1 RRRRDAGPMGRQ
13 PARGGAAPRRAEDRV
28 RRAAR
33 PSRRRDRRR
42 RDARRAR
49 RRLAE
54 GALARRGVER
64 ARLPARREGRRQRRP
79 RGRLGGGVRDHRG
92 AGVAPRRRGG
102 LLARGHERGLAPA
115 RRPGGAD
122 GNEDLGRPVRRVRH
136 QRGDAAHRGREG
148 REEDPRHQHRPG
160 GADPRER
167 RLRGHRRP
175 ARGRAGHQRGAAEGA
190 RIGAIALA
198 ALVLVCGGLFA
209 RRALFLT
216 RIVLSARPSDR
227 PGTELGRVRNEAEI
241 VLGQKKLLQRLVPG
255 LMHAFIFWGFIV
267 LFPTIVL
274 AAIDVAGGHVTTPE
288 WYRVLSHVFAVLV
301 LVGVST
307 AVVIRK
313 VVRPARFEGSHR
325 GEADLILGLIA
336 LVVVTL
342 LLWHTVGGVGL
353 AWAHL
358 VVIGVFLAYL
368 PHSKHLHIGT
378 APVNVWMARTRKR
391 GRLEPL
397 RFDLPDD
404 ELRFGVATIADLTRK
419 EVVDA
424 FSCTE
429 CGRCQDACPAY
440 ATGKILSPKLLIMGV
455 RDQVFARSD
464 APIVGEG
471 VPEEMIW
478 DCVTCGAC
486 VEACPVS
493 IEHIDHI
500 VDLRRS
506 RLMVDASFPAETEPM
521 LRDVERASNPW
532 GKPQTERAAWAE
544 ELGVRVLEPGDPAP
558 EVLYW
563 VGCAASFDERARTA
577 AESTAKLLR
586 KAGVDF
592 AILGP
597 REACTGDPARRMGNE
612 YVFQAF
618 AEQNVSTLNEQGVT
632 KIVASCPH
640 CFNTLANEYPDFGG
654 AYEVVHHTEL
664 LAQLVRDGRLEPS
677 GGAGSITYHDSC
689 YLARHNDVRME
700 PRELVAAVGEP
711 VEMARSG
718 TKTFCCGAGGAH
730 MWMEERG
737 RPINEERVREAAE
750 TGAETLAVACP
761 FCTVMLDDGV
771 RDAGASLRVADVS
784 TLLAEATQE

>member
-1 RRRRDAGPMGRQ
+1 
-13 PARGGAAPRRAEDRV
+13 
-28 RRAAR
+28 
-33 PSRRRDRRR
+33 
-42 RDARRAR
+42 
-49 RRLAE
+49 
-54 GALARRGVER
+54 
-64 ARLPARREGRRQRRP
+64 
-79 RGRLGGGVRDHRG
+79 
-92 AGVAPRRRGG
+92 
-102 LLARGHERGLAPA
+102 
-115 RRPGGAD
+115 
-122 GNEDLGRPVRRVRH
+122 
-136 QRGDAAHRGREG
+136 
-148 REEDPRHQHRPG
+148 
-160 GADPRER
+160 
-167 RLRGHRRP
+167 
-175 ARGRAGHQRGAAEGA
+175 
-190 RIGAIALA
+190 
-198 ALVLVCGGLFA
+198 VLVCGGLFA

-227 PGTELGRVRNEAEI
+227 PGTEFGRVRNEAEI

-288 WYRVLSHVFAVLV
+288 WYRVLSDVFAVLV

-342 LLWHTVGGVGL
+342 LLWHTVGGIGL

-532 GKPQTERAAWAE
+532 GKPQTERAAWAA

-563 VGCAASFDERARTA
+563 VGCAASFDERAKKS
-577 AESTAKLLR
+577 AESTARLLQ
-586 KAGVDF
+586 KAGIDF

-597 REACTGDPARRMGNE
+597 REGCTGDPARRMGNE
-612 YVFQAF
+612 YVFQAL
-618 AEQNVSTLNEQGVT
+618 AAQNVSTLNEQGVT

-654 AYEVVHHTEL
+654 NYEVVHHTEL
-664 LAQLVRDGRLEPS
+664 LAELVESRRLEPS
-677 GGAGSITYHDSC
+677 SSTASLTYHDSC
-689 YLARHNDVRME
+689 YLARHNDVRVQ
-700 PRELVAAVGEP
+700 PRKLLNVIGQP
-711 VEMARSG
+711 VEMKRSG
-718 TKTFCCGAGGAH
+718 KNTFCCGAGGAH

-737 RPINEERVREAAE
+737 SQINVERAREAAE
-750 TGAETLAVACP
+750 TGADTLAVACP

-771 RDAGASLRVADVS
+771 RETGTGMRVADVA
-784 TLLAEATQE
+784 TLLAESLDV